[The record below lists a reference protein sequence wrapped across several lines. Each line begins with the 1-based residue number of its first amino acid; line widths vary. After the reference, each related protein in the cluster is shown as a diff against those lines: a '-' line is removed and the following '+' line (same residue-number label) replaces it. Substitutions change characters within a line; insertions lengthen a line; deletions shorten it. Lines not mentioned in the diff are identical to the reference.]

1 MSEPVFGNEN
11 KLLEEVELK
20 AYFNLKRLNIDE
32 TNSNLSLYFDQR
44 SYYYKDPKLSIT
56 IFNSISDDFSEQ
68 IGSINKKIKDAMD
81 FQAFVDN
88 GLAKKNDLIKILA
101 TGKISVPLK
110 ISAHKFSAAAKLAIE
125 KSGGEA
131 IIL

>member
-1 MSEPVFGNEN
+1 M
-11 KLLEEVELK
+11 
-20 AYFNLKRLNIDE
+20 D
-32 TNSNLSLYFDQR
+32 
-44 SYYYKDPKLSIT
+44 
-56 IFNSISDDFSEQ
+56 
-68 IGSINKKIKDAMD
+68 INKKANKSKWIVVFDLDDTLYKETDYNLSGVISVAND
-81 FQAFVDN
+81 LEKLFNKNIQ
-88 GLAKKNDLIKILA
+88 NDLIKILA